1 MVAASS
7 IRSADENVH
16 VSGPPIIIGQAE
28 PPPDRGVN
36 ALDFPGLV
44 KDNGDVRRS
53 KTAGRIP
60 ESVRITPVDNGMH
73 RHSPSFRVIGLIR
86 VLDTVMRGRSPAQT
100 AAIALMH
107 LLTILRKI
115 RAENIRHCI
124 APK

>member
-16 VSGPPIIIGQAE
+16 VSGPPIIIGQAGI
-28 PPPDRGVN
+28 PRPWSQC
-36 ALDFPGLV
+36 AV

-73 RHSPSFRVIGLIR
+73 RHGPSFRVIGLIR

>member
-7 IRSADENVH
+7 TRSADENVH
-16 VSGPPIIIGQAE
+16 VSGPPIIIGQAGI
-28 PPPDRGVN
+28 PDRGVN

-73 RHSPSFRVIGLIR
+73 RHGPSFRVIGLIR

-100 AAIALMH
+100 SAIALMH

>member
-16 VSGPPIIIGQAE
+16 VSGPPIIIGQAGSPTVE
-28 PPPDRGVN
+28 SMRWISRTCQ
-36 ALDFPGLV
+36 
-44 KDNGDVRRS
+44 DNGDVRRS

-73 RHSPSFRVIGLIR
+73 RHGPSFRVIGLIR

>member
-1 MVAASS
+1 M
-7 IRSADENVH
+7 
-16 VSGPPIIIGQAE
+16 SGA
-28 PPPDRGVN
+28 
-36 ALDFPGLV
+36 V
-44 KDNGDVRRS
+44 KLPV
-53 KTAGRIP
+53 
-60 ESVRITPVDNGMH
+60 ESPVRITPVDNGMH
-73 RHSPSFRVIGLIR
+73 RHGPSFRVIGLIR

>member
-1 MVAASS
+1 MSLS
-7 IRSADENVH
+7 
-16 VSGPPIIIGQAE
+16 QALNQFAQNLG
-28 PPPDRGVN
+28 RY
-36 ALDFPGLV
+36 
-44 KDNGDVRRS
+44 R
-53 KTAGRIP
+53 RIP

-73 RHSPSFRVIGLIR
+73 RHGPSFRVIGLIR